1 MPGCYGAITERVN
14 TDSRHPHI
22 SGTLS
27 RHLFVK
33 VCKAAAAFERLLS
46 STKRFAWHTSDCQ
59 RLHGDRQ
66 QGARGGI
73 WSWHILRQSS
83 TQLAAKSC
91 ATIGTHHCRGHVLT
105 AGAPDGRL
113 GCPKSAFSPASHF
126 QRGRCSRK
134 GSEPPTDLNFSSNTT
149 CDQDCITERPM
160 ERMQI
165 TAGQR
170 EMVLS

>member
-1 MPGCYGAITERVN
+1 MPGCYGAITEELTLTADTR
-14 TDSRHPHI
+14 TYQAHSAGI
-22 SGTLS
+22 YLSKSAKQLLLS
-27 RHLFVK
+27 RDYS
-33 VCKAAAAFERLLS
+33 AAP
-46 STKRFAWHTSDCQ
+46 KRFAWHTSDCQ

-170 EMVLS
+170 KMVLS